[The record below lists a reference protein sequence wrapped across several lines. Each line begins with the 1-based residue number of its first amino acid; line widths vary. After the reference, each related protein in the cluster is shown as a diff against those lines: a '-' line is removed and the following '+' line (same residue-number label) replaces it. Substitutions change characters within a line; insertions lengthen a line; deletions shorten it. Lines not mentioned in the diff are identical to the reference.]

1 MGYSPV
7 MAMIVPALAAL
18 LAAAATPAT
27 APLAGASMASTR
39 FTGAAAVFSV
49 SARIIRNSARVGA
62 GFGPPRPAMQAR
74 ATTVTA
80 ADGAAVPALVY
91 DFE

>member
-1 MGYSPV
+1 
-7 MAMIVPALAAL
+7 MIVPALAAL
-18 LAAAATPAT
+18 LAAAATPGT
-27 APLAGASMASTR
+27 APVGSTPTASTR
-39 FTGAAAVFSV
+39 FSGASAVFTV
-49 SARIIRNSARVGA
+49 STRIIRGSARVGA
-62 GFGPPRPAMQAR
+62 GFGPPLPAMRAR